1 MTGMLEDIIESN
13 LGTGRLARIEDVRV
27 AGKTG
32 TADLEGG
39 RSYASF
45 VGTVVGFKPR
55 FVILVGLEAPQKE
68 GSGPSAAAPVFARI
82 ARRIIGV

>member
-32 TADLEGG
+32 TAD
-39 RSYASF
+39 RYASF

-55 FVILVGLEAPQKE
+55 FVVLVGLEAPRDE
-68 GSGPSAAAPVFARI
+68 GSGPRAAAPVFARI
-82 ARRIIGV
+82 ARRIIGL